1 MNTTA
6 MVYQKSYS
14 GMLEISGSQRVL
26 NLRQRQVLIMIDGKR
41 TQDDLEKHL
50 NHLDVAE
57 IVADLEKLG
66 YIHDPASPAAK
77 PAASAIPPAAPVAEP
92 VMVEADAIAAAEPA
106 PEPSGDAGQFIV
118 LKDVLVSSAKEY
130 LGIMGQGITQKI
142 EAAKDMDQLKSY
154 VSQWHMAIRE
164 SKLGKPIAG
173 VLMEQVQQILASL
186 N

>member
-77 PAASAIPPAAPVAEP
+77 PAASAILPAAVTEP
-92 VMVEADAIAAAEPA
+92 VIVEAAATATA
-106 PEPSGDAGQFIV
+106 QPEPESSGDTGQFVV

-186 N
+186 A